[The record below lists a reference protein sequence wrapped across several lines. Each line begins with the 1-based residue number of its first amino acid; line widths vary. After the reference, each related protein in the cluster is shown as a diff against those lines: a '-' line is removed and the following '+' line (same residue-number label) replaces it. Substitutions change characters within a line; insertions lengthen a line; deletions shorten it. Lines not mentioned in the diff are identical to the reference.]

1 MLGLPSGPVV
11 KNPPSNAGDT
21 GSNQGSIPGWGTKIP
36 HAKEQLSPRATTRGP
51 THSNEKSQCAQ
62 AEKPSHAL
70 TPSTTKKAIL
80 SFTPANRFFK
90 SKCTV

>member
-62 AEKPSHAL
+62 AEKPSHCSD
-70 TPSTTKKAIL
+70 TQHNKKGNLVLYTCKQI
-80 SFTPANRFFK
+80 FQK
-90 SKCTV
+90 

>member
-11 KNPPSNAGDT
+11 KNPPSNEGDT
-21 GSNQGSIPGWGTKIP
+21 GSNQGSIPGGGTNIP

-51 THSNEKSQCAQ
+51 THSNKKSQCAQ

-80 SFTPANRFFK
+80 SFYTCKQIFQK
-90 SKCTV
+90 